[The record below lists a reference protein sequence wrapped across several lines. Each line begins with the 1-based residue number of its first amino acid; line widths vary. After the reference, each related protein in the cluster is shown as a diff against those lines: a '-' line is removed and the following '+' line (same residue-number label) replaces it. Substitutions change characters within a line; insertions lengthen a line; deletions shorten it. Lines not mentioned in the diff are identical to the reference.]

1 LTDYEE
7 ALELLKYPA
16 TWCEGADILVEIGD
30 RRALIPLVR
39 AYETPVEA
47 SKVCLLDAMDAL
59 DAPHA
64 ALVLCVSEDPEE
76 RRMAVHLMELFSDVV
91 FLPALEHALHD
102 SSSEV
107 RRQAR
112 RSLRCQPQTTAWEA
126 LMVRLLESEDEEIR
140 VEAIHSLARRR
151 TETVRR
157 ALADRL
163 EREPLATLRDA
174 LREAVAEGANG

>member
-1 LTDYEE
+1 LSDYDE
-7 ALELLKYPA
+7 ALEQLKYPA
-16 TWCEGADILVEIGD
+16 TWCEAAQTLAEIGD

-59 DAPHA
+59 DAAHT
-64 ALVLCVSEDPEE
+64 ALVLCVSEDAEE
-76 RRMAVHLMELFSDVV
+76 RRLGVHLMELFSNEV
-91 FLPALEHALHD
+91 FLPALEHSMYD
-102 SSSEV
+102 PSPEV

-126 LMVRLLESEDEEIR
+126 LMVRLLDVEDEEIR
-140 VEAIHSLARRR
+140 AQAIHSLARRR

-157 ALADRL
+157 ALADRMQ
-163 EREPLATLRDA
+163 REPLETLRDA
-174 LREAVAEGANG
+174 LRDAVAEGANG